1 MWEISR
7 AFLFYNVYLCIKQFC
22 TMRKLE
28 NTIKRIYLT
37 LLCIFMC
44 GLLGTANAGTRNVVR
59 VSPAD
64 LQGDGQSVYQRLR
77 EIHASALAKGSDT
90 RVVYP
95 KGVSVRVVIPSDATP
110 IPLTSYTDFGGCRF
124 VVENTSVDRLFLFS
138 MDSRSDLQDIET
150 VDFELLARASR
161 QVQVSGK
168 VIDGGDFSSVPAL
181 AHGHKLLYVY
191 DRKEWSK
198 RDGRLSIYRRD
209 IIHIIDG
216 KAQNHPIYPYSGAD
230 SLMCLYDEVKVK
242 EPSFKNLRFTRSEVS
257 TKRTFLLKAS
267 GQMGLKV
274 RNLSIETPK
283 EDQMRP
289 LRPVYEDDQC
299 LYIRNSVGTLLEN
312 VSISGSYSA
321 TKRHGYGLRLINLYD
336 TSLRN
341 VQADAPWGITCG
353 FFLNWVTLDDC
364 VVNRFD
370 CHCYCSDFTYRR
382 CTFQTDTS
390 QYSSRNCMCQIAC
403 AFGYM
408 RFLQCRFVKA
418 RPLIIEHSYTGAFTG
433 FELSYRDCIFD
444 VHPTYYC
451 LVEGLTFSEKES
463 SRCLPNLHMRNC
475 TIRMPE
481 ERTPDAFFLYHFN
494 SQGDDNLYRD
504 MVHYQSLVSL
514 ERVRVVSEGKQVPV
528 RMCNK
533 KLMYNPRLI
542 RRVRNCSFDSI

>member
-1 MWEISR
+1 
-7 AFLFYNVYLCIKQFC
+7 
-22 TMRKLE
+22 MRRLE
-28 NTIKRIYLT
+28 KSTKRICLM
-37 LLCIFMC
+37 LSCMLMC
-44 GLLGTANAGTRNVVR
+44 GLLSVANAGTRNVVR
-59 VSPAD
+59 VSLAD
-64 LQGDGQSVYQRLR
+64 LQGDGQTVYQRLR
-77 EIHASALAKGSDT
+77 EIHASALAKGSGT

-95 KGVSVRVVIPSDATP
+95 KGVTVRIVIPSDAAP

-124 VVENTSVDRLFLFS
+124 VVENTCVDRLFLFS

-150 VDFELLARASR
+150 VDFALLARASR
-161 QVQVSGK
+161 QVQVSGR
-168 VIDGGDFSSVPAL
+168 VIDDGDFSSVPAL
-181 AHGHKLLYVY
+181 ARGHKLLYVY

-209 IIHIIDG
+209 IVHIIDG

-242 EPSFKNLRFTRSEVS
+242 DPSFKNLRFSRSEAS
-257 TKRTFLLKAS
+257 TKRTFLLKAC

-274 RNLSIETPK
+274 RNISVETPK
-283 EDQMRP
+283 EDQTRP
-289 LRPVYEDDQC
+289 QRPIYEDDQC
-299 LYIRNSVGTLLEN
+299 LYIRHSVGTLLEN

-321 TKRHGYGLRLINLYD
+321 AKRHGYGLRLINLYD

-353 FFLNWVTLDDC
+353 FFLNRVALDGC
-364 VVNRFD
+364 VLNRFD
-370 CHCYCSDFTYRR
+370 CHCYCADFTYRH

-390 QYSSRNCMCQIAC
+390 QYSSRNCMCQVAC

-408 RFLQCRFVKA
+408 RFVHCHFVKA
-418 RPLIIEHSYTGAFTG
+418 RPLIIEHSYSGAFTG

-451 LVEGLTFSEKES
+451 LVEGLTFSNKES
-463 SRCLPNLHMRNC
+463 SRCLPNLHMSNC
-475 TIRMPE
+475 TIRMPD

-504 MVHYQSLVSL
+504 TVHYQSLVSM
-514 ERVRVVSEGKQVPV
+514 ENVKVVSKGKPIPV

-542 RRVRNCSFDSI
+542 RRVQNCSFDSI